1 MRAMSANP
9 YNYNLP
15 VEPDMFFGRHT
26 DVATIVE
33 RLTAVQGDSVAL
45 IGGRRMG
52 KTSMLEAIVRTIAA
66 ADGDLMTLPLLLDL
80 SGEGIDSASGFFQT
94 VTTIAWESLATL
106 LPTPPDLPALR
117 PSAPPAPTFRATLEG
132 WNRSTMAQCGRR
144 LRLIL
149 LLDECEE
156 IVEQPWAAEVHA
168 GLRALL
174 VGQTTRSLLKVVMAG
189 SHRFLTQVHQ
199 RGSPLWNVLVYH
211 MLRVL
216 DEAATRDL
224 ILQPTGGAL
233 PEPIVQVVAAQSG
246 GHPRLTQY
254 VMYQLWEQGLVHA
267 TPMRVAQIAAAFPT
281 SINDFEDW
289 MRGLGELG
297 SVVYQALARAPAA
310 LGEHE
315 IQAAVSVSLA
325 DVLTALNALSYHGL
339 VVQDGARRYRVTAQM
354 FRDWFTT
361 NQVDRSALP
370 QAEEDEQVI
379 ALHALIWTH
388 QQRLNQRRMQQ
399 AKLGY
404 SADPSIA
411 LEIADIER
419 QIVDLERQ
427 LRSLS

>member
-1 MRAMSANP
+1 MSANP

-15 VEPDMFFGRHT
+15 VEPEMFFGRHT

-52 KTSMLEAIVRTIAA
+52 KTSMLEALLRTIVV
-66 ADGDLMTLPLLLDL
+66 ADGDLIFLPLLLDL
-80 SGEGIDSASGFFQT
+80 SGEGIDSASVFFQT
-94 VTTIAWESLATL
+94 VTALAWESLAAL
-106 LPTPPDLPALR
+106 LPAPQDLPAPR

-132 WNRSTMAQCGRR
+132 WNRLTMTQCGRR

-156 IVEQPWAAEVHA
+156 IVEQPWAAEAHA

-174 VGQTTRSLLKVVMAG
+174 VGQTTRGLLKVVMAG

-233 PEPIVQVVAAQSG
+233 PEPVVQAIAAQSG
-246 GHPRLTQY
+246 GHPRLAQY
-254 VMYQLWEQGLVHA
+254 LMYQLWGQGLEHA
-267 TPMRVAQIAAAFPT
+267 IPAQVAQIAVAFST
-281 SINDFEDW
+281 HVNDFEDW

-297 SVVYQALARAPAA
+297 STVYHALAQAPAP

-315 IQAAVSVSLA
+315 IHAAVSVPLA
-325 DVLTALNALSYHGL
+325 DVLTALSALSYHGL
-339 VVQDGARRYRVTAQM
+339 VVQDDTRRYHVTAQM
-354 FRDWFTT
+354 FHDWFVAS
-361 NQVDRSALP
+361 QADRSASP

-379 ALHALIWTH
+379 ALRALIGTH
-388 QQRLNQRRMQQ
+388 QQRLNQLRVQQ

-404 SADPSIA
+404 RADPSIA
-411 LEIADIER
+411 LEIAEIER
-419 QIVDLERQ
+419 QIGDLERQ
-427 LRSLS
+427 VRSMS